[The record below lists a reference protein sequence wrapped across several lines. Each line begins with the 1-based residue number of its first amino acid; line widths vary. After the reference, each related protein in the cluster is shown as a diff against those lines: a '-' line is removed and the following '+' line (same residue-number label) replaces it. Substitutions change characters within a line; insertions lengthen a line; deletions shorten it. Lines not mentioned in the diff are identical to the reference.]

1 MGNDPLAVDATCCR
15 LMRLDP
21 EKMGSFVKGYQKKL
35 GLLKEREIQQIGEK
49 IETLAQPFATI
60 EHFKVLCMGRP
71 A

>member
-21 EKMGSFVKGYQKKL
+21 ERMGSFVKGYQKKL
-35 GLLKEREIQQIGEK
+35 GRLKEAEIQQLGET
-49 IETLAQPFATI
+49 IESLAQPFETI
-60 EHFKVLCMGRP
+60 EHFKVLCMGQS